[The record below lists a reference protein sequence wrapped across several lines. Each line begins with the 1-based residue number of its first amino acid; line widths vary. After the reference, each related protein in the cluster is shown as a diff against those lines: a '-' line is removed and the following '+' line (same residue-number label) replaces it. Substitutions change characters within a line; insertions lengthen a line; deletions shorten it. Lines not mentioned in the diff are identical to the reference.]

1 MTLPGDLRR
10 ALAEGLRIVSVF
22 VDNGLD
28 QAVTVQVKANR
39 KKAYAKAVN
48 VGSAFTVSANSTD
61 ARTLSPD
68 TCGWL
73 PYIMVEVSCSTA
85 PTTGVLDVYLVR
97 SRDDQPK
104 LVDSLAIRDTSPH
117 NPSTDP
123 AKVMIVEW

>member
-1 MTLPGDLRR
+1 MSERVLRR
-10 ALAEGLRIVSVF
+10 ALAEKLRFITIF

-39 KKAYAKAVN
+39 VKEYAKAVN
-48 VGSAFTVSANSTD
+48 VGSAFTVSAGGTD
-61 ARTLSPD
+61 ARSLSVE
-68 TCGWL
+68 TSGWL

-85 PTTGVLDVYLVR
+85 PTSGALDVYLVR
-97 SRDDQPK
+97 SKDDQPK

-123 AKVMIVEW
+123 AKVMILEW